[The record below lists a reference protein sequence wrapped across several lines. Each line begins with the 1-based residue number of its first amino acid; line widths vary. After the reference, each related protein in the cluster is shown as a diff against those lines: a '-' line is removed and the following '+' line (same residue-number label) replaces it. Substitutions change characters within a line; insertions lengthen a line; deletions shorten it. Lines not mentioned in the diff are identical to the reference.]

1 MFRFQM
7 RSPNKLEQTRHSVQ
21 ILTTIMEAVGRVF
34 INSISRMKA
43 LHFNDAR
50 VRIAAFNCEA
60 GMFRYFLRIAAM
72 VLILLPA
79 MAAAEPTKLK
89 LSFYT
94 SDRSNIY
101 QNSIK
106 PFVESVNDEG
116 RGLIEIEVYFGG
128 TINKVQANEPQ
139 LVADGTADIALIT
152 IGRSPNMFP
161 DSTVMTLPGIF
172 PDQRQASLVFTRL
185 IELGALKGYEDF
197 FVVGAFVSDAE
208 SIHSRK
214 PIASIEDLKG
224 LTIRTNNKTE
234 AAVLERLGA
243 KAVPI
248 AINQTMEALSAG
260 KIDGATFPPSM
271 VFDFGVG
278 RVANQHYMI
287 RLGGVPVALVMN
299 RKKFESLPPQAQA
312 IIRKYS
318 GQWLAERSVTGMD
331 ALDKLTL
338 AQLKSDP
345 RRTVVFPSPSDAKG
359 AQRVFASVV
368 EEWAAQSPHN
378 RELLG
383 LVRVEIAKLHSPN

>member
-1 MFRFQM
+1 MICYRC
-7 RSPNKLEQTRHSVQ
+7 RRRVVLLLTAALVLSP
-21 ILTTIMEAVGRVF
+21 II
-34 INSISRMKA
+34 
-43 LHFNDAR
+43 
-50 VRIAAFNCEA
+50 
-60 GMFRYFLRIAAM
+60 
-72 VLILLPA
+72 
-79 MAAAEPTKLK
+79 AAAEPIKLK

-106 PFVESVNDEG
+106 PFVEAVNDEG
-116 RGLIEIEVYFGG
+116 QGLIEIEVYFSGI
-128 TINKVQANEPQ
+128 INKVQADEPQ
-139 LVADGTADIALIT
+139 LVANGTADIALIT

-208 SIHSRK
+208 SIHSQK

-224 LTIRTNNKTE
+224 LIIRTNNKTE

-248 AINQTMEALSAG
+248 AINQTMEALNAG

-278 RVANQHYMI
+278 RVANYHYMI
-287 RLGGVPVALVMN
+287 RLGGVPTALVMN

-312 IIRKYS
+312 IIRKYN
-318 GQWLAERSVTGMD
+318 GKWLVDHSATAFD

-338 AQLKSDP
+338 ARLETDP
-345 RRTVVFPSPSDAKG
+345 RRTVVFPSPSDLESI
-359 AQRVFASVV
+359 QPVFASVV
-368 EEWAAQSPHN
+368 DAWAASSPHN
-378 RELLG
+378 RELLA
-383 LVRVEIAKLHSPN
+383 LVRAEIARLHSSN